1 MIVLAELLVLII
13 GGAMMLAFYFCVLL
27 WAIGTVICQ
36 GIAWCWRE
44 ARWKLGARKR
54 ARELAAERYPA
65 PTRARPLPRRP
76 LELEPLV
83 RVRINGEDD
92 DAG

>member
-1 MIVLAELLVLII
+1 MFVLAELLVLII
-13 GGAMMLAFYFCVLL
+13 GGALMLAFYFCVLL

-44 ARWKLGARKR
+44 LRWRLGARKR
-54 ARELAAERYPA
+54 ARLYAQMHYPE
-65 PTRARPLPRRP
+65 PVRARPGMSRHGQAPR
-76 LELEPLV
+76 LGV
-83 RVRINGEDD
+83 RVNGRDE